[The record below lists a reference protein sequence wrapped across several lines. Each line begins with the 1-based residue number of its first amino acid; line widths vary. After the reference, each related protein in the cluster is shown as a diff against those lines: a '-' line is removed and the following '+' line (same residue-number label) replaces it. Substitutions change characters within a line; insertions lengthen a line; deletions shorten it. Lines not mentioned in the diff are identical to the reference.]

1 MIKPRK
7 MKHLDLSVLS
17 RDVDAVIEY
26 LGRWG
31 IMHFSKEEDAAAP
44 GPAERPAAAKS
55 GGDGENRRRIEE
67 NLEKLKAHAAWLG
80 IAVPGEPE
88 ESTRLPGKA
97 EEALTKKINAA
108 VAALIGREET
118 LNQEKGKVEEALN
131 EAKSFS
137 GLNAPFS
144 DLDQL
149 SYLTLRVGRLDAKGQ
164 AGIRESLAGRAIVIP
179 LGDARNGGQGD
190 RVLAAAS
197 RKGRF
202 ALDSELKKFS
212 FVPITIPEGFQ
223 GVPKE
228 LLAGLETR
236 LETIGGELEKMER
249 EKAELGREFD
259 PKIQELAASWLMA
272 SIVEELKGKLI
283 TTKTAYLLSGW
294 VPQDRVL
301 KLARDLSELTGG
313 RIAIRTFNP
322 EEVPQVK
329 EGREKVPVSLK
340 HGAFVRG
347 FEGVVFSYGAPLY
360 GTIDPS
366 PLVAFFFTLLFG
378 IMFGDLGQGFVLL
391 AAGLLTGKRG
401 LKALKKMRKYS
412 IPLIAVGIS
421 SMIMGL
427 LTGSVF
433 TNEELLT
440 GPTLAVTGFFGH
452 PVHRILT
459 LMPLAE
465 QGGSVTKLF
474 YFFGFTVGIGV
485 ILISAGMIL
494 NIINHWLRRKYEG
507 AFFSRTGLAGLLFF
521 WYALFIALRCLLGGR
536 FMWFDCAGLI
546 LPILCIFFGPLV
558 WRLVSR
564 QRPVLE
570 HGLMTFVMEG
580 FVGILE
586 TVSTYISNTVS
597 FLRVGAFALSHAV
610 LSYIVFRFSEEV
622 SSLSFPLGGGAS
634 LLILLFGNT
643 VIILLEGM
651 IVAIQVVRLQYYEFF
666 SKFFIETGVEFSPFR
681 FRKEAVDRGR

>member
-1 MIKPRK
+1 
-7 MKHLDLSVLS
+7 MKHVALSVLS

-31 IMHFSKEEDAAAP
+31 IMHFSKEEEDAAP
-44 GPAERPAAAKS
+44 EKGPAQKPGEAKF
-55 GGDGENRRRIEE
+55 GDDGENRNRIQK
-67 NLEKLKAHAAWLG
+67 NLEKLRTHAAWLG
-80 IAVPGEPE
+80 IELPGEPE
-88 ESTRLPGKA
+88 ESTKLPGKA
-97 EEALTKKINAA
+97 EEALTKKIGAA
-108 VAALIGREET
+108 VASLITREQD
-118 LNQEKGKVEEALN
+118 LNREKSKIEEALN
-131 EAKSFS
+131 EARSFS

-144 DLDQL
+144 DLDKL

-164 AGIRESLAGRAIVIP
+164 AGVREALAGRAVVIP
-179 LGDARNGGQGD
+179 MGDGQGD

-228 LLAGLETR
+228 VLSGLETR
-236 LETIGGELEKMER
+236 LEHIGGEF
-249 EKAELGREFD
+249 EKAEQEKEELRKDLGPTIR
-259 PKIQELAASWLMA
+259 ELAAAWLMA
-272 SIVEELKGKLI
+272 SLVEELKGQLV

-294 VPQDRVL
+294 VPQDRVM
-301 KLARDLSELTGG
+301 KLAKELSDLTGG

-322 EEVPQVK
+322 EEVSRVQ

-340 HGAFVRG
+340 HGSFVRG

-391 AAGLLTGKRG
+391 LAGILTGKRG
-401 LKALKKMRKYS
+401 LRALGSMRKYS
-412 IPLIAVGIS
+412 SPLISVGIS
-421 SMIMGL
+421 SMAMGL

-433 TNEELLT
+433 TNEELLV
-440 GPTLAVTGFFGH
+440 GPTRALTGFLGR
-452 PVHRILT
+452 PVDRILT

-465 QGGSVTKLF
+465 HGGSVMKLF
-474 YFFGFTVGIGV
+474 YFFGFTVAIGV
-485 ILISAGMIL
+485 ILISVGMIL
-494 NIINHWLRRKYEG
+494 NIINHWLRQKYEG

-521 WYALFIALRCLLGGR
+521 WYALFIALRCILGGR
-536 FMWFDCAGLI
+536 FMWFDFLGLF
-546 LPILCIFFGPLV
+546 LPILGIFFGPV
-558 WRLVSR
+558 IWRLISGE
-564 QRPVLE
+564 RPVLE
-570 HGLMTFVMEG
+570 HGLMTFIMEG

-622 SSLSFPLGGGAS
+622 SSLGFPLGSGAS

-681 FRKEAVDRGR
+681 FRKEAVDKGR